1 MKNEK
6 ELNEDILKITMLIQE
21 KYPELSKFITEMP
34 VTVPNTE
41 SPEINNQHLLNY
53 YDSLKTLVDK
63 YKEAPENT
71 NP

>member
-21 KYPELSKFITEMP
+21 KYPELSKFITEMS
-34 VTVPNTE
+34 VTVPNIET
-41 SPEINNQHLLNY
+41 PEINNQHLSNY

>member
-1 MKNEK
+1 MKNE
-6 ELNEDILKITMLIQE
+6 NENYFEPKNSI
-21 KYPELSKFITEMP
+21 KFITEMP
-34 VTVPNTE
+34 VTVPNFET
-41 SPEINNQHLLNY
+41 PEINNQHLSNY